1 MRRSLSVSQNTV
13 TITSPADFT
22 TFSSLA
28 IVAQGGSTGA
38 TRSCSQGPSEEAV
51 SRPESKNRVS
61 KSSEEVQNI
70 TRRLRTN
77 LPLFWIWHLGI
88 RLQEHTEH
96 IDMPKENCFGGCII
110 YLHFSSEVSD
120 RH

>member
-1 MRRSLSVSQNTV
+1 MSQNTV
-13 TITSPADFT
+13 TITLPAEFT

-28 IVAQGGSTGA
+28 IVAQGGSTGVN
-38 TRSCSQGPSEEAV
+38 RSCSQGPSEEPV
-51 SRPESKNRVS
+51 SASWVENRVS
-61 KSSEEVQNI
+61 KYYGEVQNI
-70 TRRLRTN
+70 TKRLRTN

-96 IDMPKENCFGGCII
+96 IDMPKDNCFGGCII
-110 YLHFSSEVSD
+110 YLHFRCEVSD

>member
-1 MRRSLSVSQNTV
+1 MRRNLSVSQNTV

-51 SRPESKNRVS
+51 SRPGSKIEQATLLRRS
-61 KSSEEVQNI
+61 KTSLDFSVKICPCSGFGIWAFAFKSTQNI
-70 TRRLRTN
+70 L
-77 LPLFWIWHLGI
+77 I
-88 RLQEHTEH
+88 
-96 IDMPKENCFGGCII
+96 
-110 YLHFSSEVSD
+110 
-120 RH
+120 